1 MASRIPQNFID
12 DLLDRTDLV
21 DLVDG
26 HVKLKKTGRNYSA
39 CCPFHKEKTP
49 SFSVAPDKQ
58 FYYCFGCGAGG
69 NAIGF
74 LMQLENLNFPEAV
87 EELAGKAGLTVPK
100 DDSVTSKA
108 ASAASQAKTQARN
121 QTYDLLNRASQYYQS
136 QLRRHADRQKAV
148 TYLKGRGLNGQIAQR
163 FGVGYA
169 PAGWQNL
176 MQELAPKAEQEQALI
191 DSGMLV
197 EKEENKRRYDRFR
210 DRIMFPIKDYKGRII
225 AFGGRVLGD
234 DKPKYLN
241 SPETLVFHKQKEL
254 YGLYEARQHQRNL
267 QRIMVVEGYMDVV
280 ALAQHEINYAVATL
294 GTSTS
299 SFHLE
304 RIFKLVS
311 EVVFCF
317 DGDAA
322 GLKAA
327 DRAMHTCLPFMEDG
341 RQARFLL
348 LPDGEDPD
356 SLVRQ
361 EGRDRLTARITEATP
376 LSDFLFQRL
385 GQELDPHNLEHRAK
399 LATDASPLIATL
411 PKGIMRSMMEAR
423 LSKIT
428 GLDKDTLLELSALKA
443 QVPMPNSSPAV
454 VADARSDTQTLGR
467 ARAQNSQATEPKS
480 SHQYADFQTADD
492 YVDGYLHGYSFP
504 SQDAQLSPIEGAQNW
519 PNEPPQSSLNEDHVP
534 ASRSH
539 FSATLPKVQN
549 PAHAAIRVILR
560 HPESVAHIDQIPS
573 HLSELKMQDAGV
585 LIQLLNTVQEMHKAL
600 KRWPNPAELHIECA
614 EWDAWPMLRQLAAME
629 SLLPQGGYPQ
639 QLEEAINRLLGH
651 HFEERFNQLIQR
663 ASEPN
668 ADASIKKQLK
678 ELLKEKEELQ
688 NRLKGTQ

>member
-1 MASRIPQNFID
+1 MASRIPQSFID
-12 DLLDRTDLV
+12 DLLDRTDIV

-100 DDSVTSKA
+100 DDNVTSKA

-121 QTYDLLNRASQYYQS
+121 QAYDLLNRASQYYQS
-136 QLRRHADRQKAV
+136 QLRRHPDRQKAV

-169 PAGWQNL
+169 PTGWQNL
-176 MQELAPKAEQEQALI
+176 MQELAPKPELEQPLI
-191 DSGMLV
+191 DSGMVV

-234 DKPKYLN
+234 EKPKYLN
-241 SPETLVFHKQKEL
+241 SPETVVFHKQKEL
-254 YGLYEARQHQRNL
+254 YGLYEARQHERSL
-267 QRIMVVEGYMDVV
+267 KRIMVVEGYMDVV
-280 ALAQHEINYAVATL
+280 ALAQHNINYAVATL

-361 EGRDRLTARITEATP
+361 EGNDKLTARITDATP

-385 GQELDPHNLEHRAK
+385 GKDLDPHNLEHRAK
-399 LATDASPLIATL
+399 LATDASPLIAII
-411 PKGIMRSMMEAR
+411 PKGIMRSMMQAR

-428 GLDKDTLLELSALKA
+428 GLDKDTLAELSALKA
-443 QVPMPNSSPAV
+443 PTPLPAAQTLAISHTKTPTSVASETTQATAHNSTHEYADYHM
-454 VADARSDTQTLGR
+454 ADANPELIEDTHHRHNETHYT
-467 ARAQNSQATEPKS
+467 AS
-480 SHQYADFQTADD
+480 S
-492 YVDGYLHGYSFP
+492 
-504 SQDAQLSPIEGAQNW
+504 
-519 PNEPPQSSLNEDHVP
+519 EDHSLS
-534 ASRSH
+534 AKQH

-549 PAHAAIRVILR
+549 PAHAAIRIILR
-560 HPESVAHIDQIPS
+560 HPETVEHINEIPS
-573 HLSELKMQDAGV
+573 HLAELKMQDAGV
-585 LIQLLNTVQEMHKAL
+585 LTQLLSTVQTMRKAL
-600 KRWPNPAELHIECA
+600 KRWPNPAELHIECST
-614 EWDAWPMLRQLAAME
+614 WDAWPMLRQLAAME
-629 SLLPQGGYPQ
+629 SLLPQGNYPQ
-639 QLEEAINRLLGH
+639 QLEEAISRLLGH
-651 HFEERFNQLIQR
+651 HFEERFNQLMHL
-663 ASEPN
+663 ASQPN
-668 ADASIKKQLK
+668 ADANTKKQLK

-688 NRLKGTQ
+688 NRLKSRQ

>member
-1 MASRIPQNFID
+1 MASRIPQSFID
-12 DLLDRTDLV
+12 DLLDRTDIV

-100 DDSVTSKA
+100 DDNVTSKA

-121 QTYDLLNRASQYYQS
+121 QAYDLLNRASQYYQS
-136 QLRRHADRQKAV
+136 QLRRHPDRQKAV

-169 PAGWQNL
+169 PIGWQNL
-176 MQELAPKAEQEQALI
+176 MQELAPKPELEQPLI
-191 DSGMLV
+191 DSGMVV

-234 DKPKYLN
+234 EKPKYLN
-241 SPETLVFHKQKEL
+241 SPETVVFHKQKEL
-254 YGLYEARQHQRNL
+254 YGLYEARQHERNL
-267 QRIMVVEGYMDVV
+267 KRIMVVEGYMDVV
-280 ALAQHEINYAVATL
+280 ALAQHNINYAVATL

-361 EGRDRLTARITEATP
+361 EGNDKLTARITDATP

-385 GQELDPHNLEHRAK
+385 GKDLDPHNLEHRAK
-399 LATDASPLIATL
+399 LATDASPLIAII
-411 PKGIMRSMMEAR
+411 PKGIMRSMMQAR

-428 GLDKDTLLELSALKA
+428 GLDKDTLAELSALKA
-443 QVPMPNSSPAV
+443 PTPLPAAQTLAISHTKTPTSVASETTQATAHNSTHEYADYHM
-454 VADARSDTQTLGR
+454 ADANPELIEDTHHRHNETHYT
-467 ARAQNSQATEPKS
+467 AS
-480 SHQYADFQTADD
+480 S
-492 YVDGYLHGYSFP
+492 
-504 SQDAQLSPIEGAQNW
+504 
-519 PNEPPQSSLNEDHVP
+519 EDHSLS
-534 ASRSH
+534 AKQH

-549 PAHAAIRVILR
+549 PAHAAIRIILR
-560 HPESVAHIDQIPS
+560 HPETVEHINEIPS
-573 HLSELKMQDAGV
+573 HLAELKMQDAGV
-585 LIQLLNTVQEMHKAL
+585 LTQLLSTVQTMRKAL
-600 KRWPNPAELHIECA
+600 KRWPNPAELHIECST
-614 EWDAWPMLRQLAAME
+614 WDAWPMLRQLAAME
-629 SLLPQGGYPQ
+629 SLLPQGNYPQ
-639 QLEEAINRLLGH
+639 QLEEAISRLLGH
-651 HFEERFNQLIQR
+651 HFEERFNQLMHL
-663 ASEPN
+663 ASQPN
-668 ADASIKKQLK
+668 ADANTKKQLK

-688 NRLKGTQ
+688 NRLKSRQ

>member
-1 MASRIPQNFID
+1 MASRIPQSFID
-12 DLLDRTDLV
+12 DLLDRTDIV

-74 LMQLENLNFPEAV
+74 LMQLANLNFPEAV

-121 QTYDLLNRASQYYQS
+121 QAYDVLNQASQYYQS
-136 QLRRHADRQKAV
+136 QLRRHPDRQKAV

-169 PAGWQNL
+169 PTGWQNL
-176 MQELAPKAEQEQALI
+176 MQELAPKVEQEQGLI
-191 DSGMLV
+191 DAGMVV

-241 SPETLVFHKQKEL
+241 SPETVVFHKQKEL
-254 YGLYEARQHQRNL
+254 YGLYEARQHERNL
-267 QRIMVVEGYMDVV
+267 KRIMVVEGYMDVV
-280 ALAQHEINYAVATL
+280 ALAQHNINYAVATL

-327 DRAMHTCLPFMEDG
+327 DRAMHTCLPYMQDG

-361 EGRDRLTARITEATP
+361 EGNDKLTARIVDATP

-385 GQELDPHNLEHRAK
+385 GQDLDPHNLEHRAK
-399 LATDASPLIATL
+399 LATDASPLIAL
-411 PKGIMRSMMEAR
+411 IPKGIMRSMMHAR

-428 GLDKDTLLELSALKA
+428 GLDKDTLAELSALKVPTPAAHSELNPTPVANTQARTSRQALNTGPA
-443 QVPMPNSSPAV
+443 Q
-454 VADARSDTQTLGR
+454 DSD
-467 ARAQNSQATEPKS
+467 QNST
-480 SHQYADFQTADD
+480 HDYADYHMTEANPDIADNIQHWHD
-492 YVDGYLHGYSFP
+492 VHSH
-504 SQDAQLSPIEGAQNW
+504 A
-519 PNEPPQSSLNEDHVP
+519 QSSEDP
-534 ASRSH
+534 SLSSKQN
-539 FSATLPKVQN
+539 FSAVLPKVQN
-549 PAHAAIRVILR
+549 PAHAAIRIILR
-560 HPESVAHIDQIPS
+560 HPEVVEHVDEIPS
-573 HLSELKMQDAGV
+573 HLAELKMQDAGV
-585 LIQLLNTVQEMHKAL
+585 LTQLLNTVQTMHKAL

-614 EWDAWPMLRQLAAME
+614 TWDAWPMLRQLAAME
-629 SLLPQGGYPQ
+629 SLLPQGNYPQ
-639 QLEEAINRLLGH
+639 QLDEAISRLLGH
-651 HFEERFNQLIQR
+651 HFDERFNQLIHL
-663 ASEPN
+663 ASQPN
-668 ADASIKKQLK
+668 ADANTKKQLK
-678 ELLKEKEELQ
+678 DLLKEKEELQ
-688 NRLKGTQ
+688 NRLKSRQ

>member
-1 MASRIPQNFID
+1 MASRIPQSFID
-12 DLLDRTDLV
+12 DLLDRTDIV

-49 SFSVAPDKQ
+49 SFSVSPDKQ

-74 LMQLENLNFPEAV
+74 LMQLANLNFPEAV

-121 QTYDLLNRASQYYQS
+121 QAYDILNQASQYYQS
-136 QLRRHADRQKAV
+136 QLRRHPDRQKAV

-169 PAGWQNL
+169 PTGWQNL
-176 MQELAPKAEQEQALI
+176 MQELAPKAEQEQGLI
-191 DSGMLV
+191 DAGMVV

-241 SPETLVFHKQKEL
+241 SPETVVFHKQKEL
-254 YGLYEARQHQRNL
+254 YGLYEARQHERNL
-267 QRIMVVEGYMDVV
+267 KRIMVVEGYMDVV
-280 ALAQHEINYAVATL
+280 ALAQHNINYAVATL

-327 DRAMHTCLPFMEDG
+327 DRAMHTCLPYMQDG

-361 EGRDRLTARITEATP
+361 EGNDKLTARIVDATP

-385 GQELDPHNLEHRAK
+385 GQDLDPHNLEHRAK
-399 LATDASPLIATL
+399 LATDASPLIGII
-411 PKGIMRSMMEAR
+411 PKGIMRSMMHAR

-428 GLDKDTLLELSALKA
+428 GLDKDTLAELSALK
-443 QVPMPNSSPAV
+443 VPTPATHSEPNPTPA
-454 VADARSDTQTLGR
+454 ANTQASTS
-467 ARAQNSQATEPKS
+467 SQAPNTGPAGDS
-480 SHQYADFQTADD
+480 DLNSTHDYADYHITEANPDIADNIQHWHD
-492 YVDGYLHGYSFP
+492 EHPHAQP
-504 SQDAQLSPIEGAQNW
+504 SEDPSLLLRQN
-519 PNEPPQSSLNEDHVP
+519 
-534 ASRSH
+534 
-539 FSATLPKVQN
+539 FSAVLPKVQN
-549 PAHAAIRVILR
+549 PAHAAIRIILR
-560 HPESVAHIDQIPS
+560 HPEVVEHVDEIPS
-573 HLSELKMQDAGV
+573 HLAELKMQDAGV
-585 LIQLLNTVQEMHKAL
+585 LTQLLNTVQAMHKAL

-614 EWDAWPMLRQLAAME
+614 TWDAWPMLRQLAAME
-629 SLLPQGGYPQ
+629 SLLPQGNYPQ
-639 QLEEAINRLLGH
+639 QLDEAISRLLGH
-651 HFEERFNQLIQR
+651 HFDERFNQLIHL
-663 ASEPN
+663 ASQPN
-668 ADASIKKQLK
+668 ADANTKKQLK
-678 ELLKEKEELQ
+678 DLLKEKEELQ
-688 NRLKGTQ
+688 NRLKSRQ

>member
-1 MASRIPQNFID
+1 MASRIPQSFID
-12 DLLDRTDLV
+12 DLLDRTDIV

-74 LMQLENLNFPEAV
+74 LMQLANLNFPEAV

-121 QTYDLLNRASQYYQS
+121 QAYDILNQASQYYQS
-136 QLRRHADRQKAV
+136 QLRRHPDRQKAV

-169 PAGWQNL
+169 PTGWQNL
-176 MQELAPKAEQEQALI
+176 MQELAPKVEQEQGLI
-191 DSGMLV
+191 DAGMVV

-241 SPETLVFHKQKEL
+241 SPETVVFHKQKEL
-254 YGLYEARQHQRNL
+254 YGLYEARQHERNL
-267 QRIMVVEGYMDVV
+267 KRIMVVEGYMDVV
-280 ALAQHEINYAVATL
+280 ALAQHNINYAVATL

-327 DRAMHTCLPFMEDG
+327 DRAMHTCLPYMQDG

-361 EGRDRLTARITEATP
+361 EGNDKLTARIVDATP

-385 GQELDPHNLEHRAK
+385 GQDLDPHNLEHRAK
-399 LATDASPLIATL
+399 LATDASPLIAII
-411 PKGIMRSMMEAR
+411 PKGIMRSMMHAR

-428 GLDKDTLLELSALKA
+428 GLDKDTLAELSALKVPTPAAHSEPNPTPVTNTQASTSRQALNTGPA
-443 QVPMPNSSPAV
+443 Q
-454 VADARSDTQTLGR
+454 DSD
-467 ARAQNSQATEPKS
+467 QNST
-480 SHQYADFQTADD
+480 HDYADYHMTEANPDIADNIQHWHD
-492 YVDGYLHGYSFP
+492 EHSH
-504 SQDAQLSPIEGAQNW
+504 A
-519 PNEPPQSSLNEDHVP
+519 QSSEDP
-534 ASRSH
+534 SLSSRQN
-539 FSATLPKVQN
+539 FSAVLPKVQN
-549 PAHAAIRVILR
+549 PAHAAIRIILR
-560 HPESVAHIDQIPS
+560 HPEVVEHVDEIPS
-573 HLSELKMQDAGV
+573 HLAELKMQDAGV
-585 LIQLLNTVQEMHKAL
+585 LTQLLNTVQTMHKAL

-614 EWDAWPMLRQLAAME
+614 TWDAWPMLRQLAAME
-629 SLLPQGGYPQ
+629 SLLPQGNYPQ
-639 QLEEAINRLLGH
+639 QLDEAISRLLGH
-651 HFEERFNQLIQR
+651 HFDERFNQLIHL
-663 ASEPN
+663 ASQPN
-668 ADASIKKQLK
+668 ADANTKKQLK
-678 ELLKEKEELQ
+678 DLLKEKEELQ
-688 NRLKGTQ
+688 NRLKSRQ

>member
-1 MASRIPQNFID
+1 MASRIPQSFID
-12 DLLDRTDLV
+12 DLLDRTDIV

-49 SFSVAPDKQ
+49 SFSVSPDKQ

-74 LMQLENLNFPEAV
+74 LMQLANLNFPEAV

-121 QTYDLLNRASQYYQS
+121 QAYDILNQASQYYQS
-136 QLRRHADRQKAV
+136 QLRRHPDRQKAV

-169 PAGWQNL
+169 PTGWQNL
-176 MQELAPKAEQEQALI
+176 MQELAPKAEQEQGLI
-191 DSGMLV
+191 DAGMVV

-241 SPETLVFHKQKEL
+241 SPETVVFHKQKEL
-254 YGLYEARQHQRNL
+254 YGLYEARQHERNL
-267 QRIMVVEGYMDVV
+267 KRIMVVEGYMDVV
-280 ALAQHEINYAVATL
+280 ALAQHNINYAVATL

-327 DRAMHTCLPFMEDG
+327 DRAMHTCLPYMQDG

-361 EGRDRLTARITEATP
+361 EGNDKLTARIVDATP

-385 GQELDPHNLEHRAK
+385 GQDLDPHNLEHRAK
-399 LATDASPLIATL
+399 LATDASPLIAII
-411 PKGIMRSMMEAR
+411 PKGIMRSMMHAR

-428 GLDKDTLLELSALKA
+428 GLDKDTLAELSALK
-443 QVPMPNSSPAV
+443 VPTPATHSEPNPTPA
-454 VADARSDTQTLGR
+454 ANTQASTS
-467 ARAQNSQATEPKS
+467 SQAPNTGPAGDS
-480 SHQYADFQTADD
+480 DLNSTHDYADYHITEANPDIADNIQHWHD
-492 YVDGYLHGYSFP
+492 EHPHAQP
-504 SQDAQLSPIEGAQNW
+504 SEDPSLLLRQN
-519 PNEPPQSSLNEDHVP
+519 
-534 ASRSH
+534 
-539 FSATLPKVQN
+539 FSAVLPKVQN
-549 PAHAAIRVILR
+549 PAHAAIRIILR
-560 HPESVAHIDQIPS
+560 HPEVVEHVDEIPS
-573 HLSELKMQDAGV
+573 HLAELKMQDAGV
-585 LIQLLNTVQEMHKAL
+585 LTQLLNTVQAMHKAL

-614 EWDAWPMLRQLAAME
+614 TWDAWPMLRQLAAME
-629 SLLPQGGYPQ
+629 SLLPQGNYPQ
-639 QLEEAINRLLGH
+639 QLDEAISRLLGH
-651 HFEERFNQLIQR
+651 HFDERFNQLIHL
-663 ASEPN
+663 ASQPN
-668 ADASIKKQLK
+668 ADANTKKQLK
-678 ELLKEKEELQ
+678 DLLKEKEELQ
-688 NRLKGTQ
+688 NRLKSRQ

>member
-1 MASRIPQNFID
+1 MASRIPQSFID
-12 DLLDRTDLV
+12 DLLDRTDIV

-49 SFSVAPDKQ
+49 SFSVSPDKQ

-74 LMQLENLNFPEAV
+74 LMQLANLNFPEAV

-100 DDSVTSKA
+100 DDSITSKA

-121 QTYDLLNRASQYYQS
+121 QAYDILNQASQYYQS
-136 QLRRHADRQKAV
+136 QLRRHPDRQKAV

-169 PAGWQNL
+169 PTGWQNL
-176 MQELAPKAEQEQALI
+176 MQELAPKAEQEQGLI
-191 DSGMLV
+191 DAGMVV

-241 SPETLVFHKQKEL
+241 SPETVVFHKQKEL
-254 YGLYEARQHQRNL
+254 YGLYEARQHERNL
-267 QRIMVVEGYMDVV
+267 KRIMVVEGYMDVV
-280 ALAQHEINYAVATL
+280 ALAQHNINYAVATL

-327 DRAMHTCLPFMEDG
+327 DRAMHTCLPYMQDG

-361 EGRDRLTARITEATP
+361 EGNDKLTARIVDATP

-385 GQELDPHNLEHRAK
+385 GQDLDPHNLEHRAK
-399 LATDASPLIATL
+399 LATDASPLIAII
-411 PKGIMRSMMEAR
+411 PKGIMRSMMHAR

-428 GLDKDTLLELSALKA
+428 GLDKDTLAELSALK
-443 QVPMPNSSPAV
+443 VPTPATRSEPNPTPA
-454 VADARSDTQTLGR
+454 ANTQASTS
-467 ARAQNSQATEPKS
+467 SQAPNTGPAGDLDLNS
-480 SHQYADFQTADD
+480 THDYADYHITEANPDIADNIQHWHD
-492 YVDGYLHGYSFP
+492 EHPHAQP
-504 SQDAQLSPIEGAQNW
+504 SEDPSLLLRQN
-519 PNEPPQSSLNEDHVP
+519 
-534 ASRSH
+534 
-539 FSATLPKVQN
+539 FSAVLPKVQN
-549 PAHAAIRVILR
+549 PAHAAIRIILR
-560 HPESVAHIDQIPS
+560 HPEVVEHVDEIPS
-573 HLSELKMQDAGV
+573 HLAELKMQDAGV
-585 LIQLLNTVQEMHKAL
+585 LTQLLNTVQAMHKAL

-614 EWDAWPMLRQLAAME
+614 TWDAWPMLRQLAAME
-629 SLLPQGGYPQ
+629 SLLPQGNYPQ
-639 QLEEAINRLLGH
+639 QLDEAISRLLGH
-651 HFEERFNQLIQR
+651 HFDERFNQLIHL
-663 ASEPN
+663 ASQPN
-668 ADASIKKQLK
+668 ADANTKKQLK
-678 ELLKEKEELQ
+678 DLLKEKEELQ
-688 NRLKGTQ
+688 NRLKSRQ

>member
-1 MASRIPQNFID
+1 MASRIPQSFID
-12 DLLDRTDLV
+12 DLLDRTDIV

-74 LMQLENLNFPEAV
+74 LMQLANLNFPEAV

-121 QTYDLLNRASQYYQS
+121 QAYDILNQASQYYQS
-136 QLRRHADRQKAV
+136 QLRRHPDRQKAV

-169 PAGWQNL
+169 PTGWQNL
-176 MQELAPKAEQEQALI
+176 MQELAPKVEQEQGLI
-191 DSGMLV
+191 DAGMVV

-241 SPETLVFHKQKEL
+241 SPETVVFHKQKEL
-254 YGLYEARQHQRNL
+254 YGLYEARQHERNL
-267 QRIMVVEGYMDVV
+267 KRIMVVEGYMDVV
-280 ALAQHEINYAVATL
+280 ALAQHNINYAVATL

-327 DRAMHTCLPFMEDG
+327 DRAMHTCLPYMQDG

-361 EGRDRLTARITEATP
+361 EGNDKLTARIVDATP

-385 GQELDPHNLEHRAK
+385 GQDLDPHNLEHRAK
-399 LATDASPLIATL
+399 LATDASPLIAII
-411 PKGIMRSMMEAR
+411 PKGIMRSMMHAR

-428 GLDKDTLLELSALKA
+428 GLDKDTLAELSALKVPTPAAHSELNPTPVANTQASTSRQSLNTGPA
-443 QVPMPNSSPAV
+443 Q
-454 VADARSDTQTLGR
+454 DSD
-467 ARAQNSQATEPKS
+467 QNST
-480 SHQYADFQTADD
+480 HDYADYHMTEANPDIADNIQHWHD
-492 YVDGYLHGYSFP
+492 EHSH
-504 SQDAQLSPIEGAQNW
+504 A
-519 PNEPPQSSLNEDHVP
+519 QSSEDP
-534 ASRSH
+534 SLSSRQN
-539 FSATLPKVQN
+539 FSAVLPKVQN
-549 PAHAAIRVILR
+549 PAHAAIRIILR
-560 HPESVAHIDQIPS
+560 HPEVVEHVDEIPS
-573 HLSELKMQDAGV
+573 HLAELKMQDAGV
-585 LIQLLNTVQEMHKAL
+585 LTQLLNTVQTMHKAL

-614 EWDAWPMLRQLAAME
+614 TWDAWPMLRQLAAME
-629 SLLPQGGYPQ
+629 SLLPQGNYPQ
-639 QLEEAINRLLGH
+639 QLDEAISRLLGH
-651 HFEERFNQLIQR
+651 HFDERFNQLIHL
-663 ASEPN
+663 ASQPN
-668 ADASIKKQLK
+668 ADANTKKQLK
-678 ELLKEKEELQ
+678 DLLKEKEELQ
-688 NRLKGTQ
+688 NRLKSRQ

>member
-1 MASRIPQNFID
+1 MASRIPQSFID
-12 DLLDRTDLV
+12 DLLDRTDIV

-74 LMQLENLNFPEAV
+74 LMQLANLNFPEAV

-121 QTYDLLNRASQYYQS
+121 QAYDILNQASQYYQS
-136 QLRRHADRQKAV
+136 QLRRHPDRQKAV

-169 PAGWQNL
+169 PTGWQNL
-176 MQELAPKAEQEQALI
+176 MQELAPKVEQEQGLI
-191 DSGMLV
+191 DAGMVV

-241 SPETLVFHKQKEL
+241 SPETVVFHKQKEL
-254 YGLYEARQHQRNL
+254 YGLYEARQHERNL
-267 QRIMVVEGYMDVV
+267 KRIMVVEGYMDVV
-280 ALAQHEINYAVATL
+280 ALAQHNINYAVATL

-327 DRAMHTCLPFMEDG
+327 DRAMHTCLPYMQDG

-361 EGRDRLTARITEATP
+361 EGNDKLTARIVDATP

-385 GQELDPHNLEHRAK
+385 GQDLDPHNLEHRAK
-399 LATDASPLIATL
+399 LATDASPLIAII
-411 PKGIMRSMMEAR
+411 PKGIMRSMMHAR

-428 GLDKDTLLELSALKA
+428 GLDKDTLAELSALKVPTPAAHSELNPTPVANTQASTSRQALNTGPA
-443 QVPMPNSSPAV
+443 Q
-454 VADARSDTQTLGR
+454 DSD
-467 ARAQNSQATEPKS
+467 QNST
-480 SHQYADFQTADD
+480 HDYADYHMTEANPDIADNIQHWHD
-492 YVDGYLHGYSFP
+492 EHSH
-504 SQDAQLSPIEGAQNW
+504 A
-519 PNEPPQSSLNEDHVP
+519 QSSEDP
-534 ASRSH
+534 SLSSKQN
-539 FSATLPKVQN
+539 FSAVLPKVQN
-549 PAHAAIRVILR
+549 PAHAAIRIILR
-560 HPESVAHIDQIPS
+560 HPEVVEHVDEIPS
-573 HLSELKMQDAGV
+573 HLAELKMQDAGV
-585 LIQLLNTVQEMHKAL
+585 LTQLLNTVQTMHKAL

-614 EWDAWPMLRQLAAME
+614 TWDAWPMLRQLAAME
-629 SLLPQGGYPQ
+629 SLLPQGNYPQ
-639 QLEEAINRLLGH
+639 QLDEAISRLLGH
-651 HFEERFNQLIQR
+651 HFDERFNQLIHL
-663 ASEPN
+663 ASQPN
-668 ADASIKKQLK
+668 ADANTKKQLK
-678 ELLKEKEELQ
+678 DLLKEKEELQ
-688 NRLKGTQ
+688 NRLKSRQ

>member
-1 MASRIPQNFID
+1 MASRIPQSFID
-12 DLLDRTDLV
+12 DLLDRTDIV

-49 SFSVAPDKQ
+49 SFSVSPDKQ

-74 LMQLENLNFPEAV
+74 LMQLANLNFPEAV

-108 ASAASQAKTQARN
+108 ASAASQAKTQARKQAYDILN
-121 QTYDLLNRASQYYQS
+121 QASQYYQS
-136 QLRRHADRQKAV
+136 QLRRHPDRQKAV

-169 PAGWQNL
+169 PTGWQNL
-176 MQELAPKAEQEQALI
+176 MQELAPKAEQEQGLI
-191 DSGMLV
+191 DAGMVV

-241 SPETLVFHKQKEL
+241 SPETVVFHKQKEL
-254 YGLYEARQHQRNL
+254 YGLYEARQHERNL
-267 QRIMVVEGYMDVV
+267 KRIMVVEGYMDVV
-280 ALAQHEINYAVATL
+280 ALAQHNINYAVATL

-327 DRAMHTCLPFMEDG
+327 DRAMHTCLPYMQDG

-361 EGRDRLTARITEATP
+361 EGNDKLTARIVDATP

-385 GQELDPHNLEHRAK
+385 GQDLDPHNLEHRAK
-399 LATDASPLIATL
+399 LATDASPLIAII
-411 PKGIMRSMMEAR
+411 PKGIMRSMMHAR

-428 GLDKDTLLELSALKA
+428 GLDKDTLAELSALK
-443 QVPMPNSSPAV
+443 VPTPATHSEPNPTPA
-454 VADARSDTQTLGR
+454 ANTQASTS
-467 ARAQNSQATEPKS
+467 SQAPNTGPAGDLDLNS
-480 SHQYADFQTADD
+480 THDYADYHITEANPDIADSIQHWHD
-492 YVDGYLHGYSFP
+492 EHPHAQP
-504 SQDAQLSPIEGAQNW
+504 SEDPSLLLRQN
-519 PNEPPQSSLNEDHVP
+519 
-534 ASRSH
+534 
-539 FSATLPKVQN
+539 FSAVLPKVQN
-549 PAHAAIRVILR
+549 PAHAAIRIILR
-560 HPESVAHIDQIPS
+560 HPEVVEHVDEIPS
-573 HLSELKMQDAGV
+573 HLAELKMQDAGV
-585 LIQLLNTVQEMHKAL
+585 LTQLLNTVQAMHKAL

-614 EWDAWPMLRQLAAME
+614 TWDAWPMLRQLAAME
-629 SLLPQGGYPQ
+629 SLLPQGNYPQ
-639 QLEEAINRLLGH
+639 QLDEAISRLLGH
-651 HFEERFNQLIQR
+651 HFDERFNQLIHL
-663 ASEPN
+663 ASQPN
-668 ADASIKKQLK
+668 ADANTKKQLK
-678 ELLKEKEELQ
+678 DLLKEKEELQ
-688 NRLKGTQ
+688 NRLKSRQ

>member
-1 MASRIPQNFID
+1 LASRIPQSFID
-12 DLLDRTDLV
+12 DLLDRTDIV

-74 LMQLENLNFPEAV
+74 LMQLANLNFPEAV

-121 QTYDLLNRASQYYQS
+121 QAYDILNQASQYYQS
-136 QLRRHADRQKAV
+136 QLRRHPDRQKAV

-169 PAGWQNL
+169 PTGWQNL
-176 MQELAPKAEQEQALI
+176 MQELAPKVEQEQGLI
-191 DSGMLV
+191 DAGMVV

-241 SPETLVFHKQKEL
+241 SPETVVFHKQKEL
-254 YGLYEARQHQRNL
+254 YGLYEARQHERNL
-267 QRIMVVEGYMDVV
+267 KRIMVVEGYMDVV
-280 ALAQHEINYAVATL
+280 ALAQHNINYAVATL

-327 DRAMHTCLPFMEDG
+327 DRAMHTCLPYMQDG

-361 EGRDRLTARITEATP
+361 EGNDKLTARIVDATP

-385 GQELDPHNLEHRAK
+385 GQDLDPHNLEHRAK
-399 LATDASPLIATL
+399 LATDASPLIAII
-411 PKGIMRSMMEAR
+411 PKGIMRSMMHAR

-428 GLDKDTLLELSALKA
+428 GLDKDTLAELSALKVPTPAAHSELNPTPVANTQASTSRQALNTGPA
-443 QVPMPNSSPAV
+443 Q
-454 VADARSDTQTLGR
+454 DSD
-467 ARAQNSQATEPKS
+467 QNST
-480 SHQYADFQTADD
+480 HDYADYHMTEANPDIADNIQHWHD
-492 YVDGYLHGYSFP
+492 VHSH
-504 SQDAQLSPIEGAQNW
+504 A
-519 PNEPPQSSLNEDHVP
+519 QSSEDP
-534 ASRSH
+534 SLSSKQN
-539 FSATLPKVQN
+539 FSAVLPKVQN
-549 PAHAAIRVILR
+549 PAHAAIRIILR
-560 HPESVAHIDQIPS
+560 HPEVVEHVDEIPS
-573 HLSELKMQDAGV
+573 HLAELKMQDAGV
-585 LIQLLNTVQEMHKAL
+585 LTQLLNTVQTMHKAL

-614 EWDAWPMLRQLAAME
+614 TWDAWPMLRQLAAME
-629 SLLPQGGYPQ
+629 SLLPQGNYPQ
-639 QLEEAINRLLGH
+639 QLDEAISRLLGH
-651 HFEERFNQLIQR
+651 HFDERFNQLIHL
-663 ASEPN
+663 ASQPN
-668 ADASIKKQLK
+668 ADANTKKQLK
-678 ELLKEKEELQ
+678 DLLKEKEELQ
-688 NRLKGTQ
+688 NRLKSRQ

>member
-1 MASRIPQNFID
+1 MASRIPQSFID
-12 DLLDRTDLV
+12 DLLDRTDIV

-74 LMQLENLNFPEAV
+74 LMQLANLNFPEAV

-121 QTYDLLNRASQYYQS
+121 QAYDILNQASQYYQS
-136 QLRRHADRQKAV
+136 QLRRHPDRQKAV

-169 PAGWQNL
+169 PTGWQNL
-176 MQELAPKAEQEQALI
+176 MQELAPKAEQEQGLI
-191 DSGMLV
+191 DAGMVV

-241 SPETLVFHKQKEL
+241 SPETVVFHKQKEL
-254 YGLYEARQHQRNL
+254 YGLYEARQHERNL
-267 QRIMVVEGYMDVV
+267 KRIMVVEGYMDVV
-280 ALAQHEINYAVATL
+280 ALAQHNINYAVATL

-327 DRAMHTCLPFMEDG
+327 DRAMHTCLPYMQDG

-361 EGRDRLTARITEATP
+361 EGNDKLTARIVDATP

-385 GQELDPHNLEHRAK
+385 GQDLDPHNLEHRAK
-399 LATDASPLIATL
+399 LATDASPLIAII
-411 PKGIMRSMMEAR
+411 PKGIMRSMMHAR

-428 GLDKDTLLELSALKA
+428 GLDKDTLAELSALKVPTPAAHSELNPTPVANTQASTSRQALNTGPA
-443 QVPMPNSSPAV
+443 Q
-454 VADARSDTQTLGR
+454 DSD
-467 ARAQNSQATEPKS
+467 QNST
-480 SHQYADFQTADD
+480 HDYADYHMTEANPDIADNIQHWHD
-492 YVDGYLHGYSFP
+492 EHSH
-504 SQDAQLSPIEGAQNW
+504 A
-519 PNEPPQSSLNEDHVP
+519 QSSEDP
-534 ASRSH
+534 SLSSRQN
-539 FSATLPKVQN
+539 FSAVLPKVQN
-549 PAHAAIRVILR
+549 PAHAAIRIILR
-560 HPESVAHIDQIPS
+560 HPEVVEHVDEIPS
-573 HLSELKMQDAGV
+573 HLAELKMQDAGV
-585 LIQLLNTVQEMHKAL
+585 LTQLLNTVQAMHKAL

-614 EWDAWPMLRQLAAME
+614 TWHAWPMLRQLAAME
-629 SLLPQGGYPQ
+629 SLLPQGNYPQ
-639 QLEEAINRLLGH
+639 QLDEAISRLLGH
-651 HFEERFNQLIQR
+651 HFDERFNQLIHL
-663 ASEPN
+663 ASQPN
-668 ADASIKKQLK
+668 ADANTKKQLK
-678 ELLKEKEELQ
+678 DLLKEKEELQ
-688 NRLKGTQ
+688 NRLKSRQ

>member
-1 MASRIPQNFID
+1 LASRIPQSFID
-12 DLLDRTDLV
+12 DLLDRTDIV

-74 LMQLENLNFPEAV
+74 LMQLANLNFPEAV

-121 QTYDLLNRASQYYQS
+121 QAYDILNQASQYYQS
-136 QLRRHADRQKAV
+136 QLRRHPDRQKAV

-169 PAGWQNL
+169 PTGWQNL
-176 MQELAPKAEQEQALI
+176 MQELAPKVEQEQGLI
-191 DSGMLV
+191 DAGMVV

-241 SPETLVFHKQKEL
+241 SPETVVFHKQKEL
-254 YGLYEARQHQRNL
+254 YGLYEARQHERNL
-267 QRIMVVEGYMDVV
+267 KRIMVVEGYMDVV
-280 ALAQHEINYAVATL
+280 ALAQHNINYAVATL

-327 DRAMHTCLPFMEDG
+327 DRAMHTCLPYMQDG

-361 EGRDRLTARITEATP
+361 EGNDKLTARIVDATP

-385 GQELDPHNLEHRAK
+385 GQDLDPHNLEHRAK
-399 LATDASPLIATL
+399 LATDASPLIAII
-411 PKGIMRSMMEAR
+411 PKGIMRSMMHAR

-428 GLDKDTLLELSALKA
+428 GLDKDTLAELSALKVPTPAAHSELNPTPVANTQASTSRQALNTGPA
-443 QVPMPNSSPAV
+443 Q
-454 VADARSDTQTLGR
+454 DSD
-467 ARAQNSQATEPKS
+467 QNST
-480 SHQYADFQTADD
+480 HDYADYHMTEANPDIADNIQHWHD
-492 YVDGYLHGYSFP
+492 EHSH
-504 SQDAQLSPIEGAQNW
+504 A
-519 PNEPPQSSLNEDHVP
+519 QSSEDP
-534 ASRSH
+534 SLSSRQN
-539 FSATLPKVQN
+539 FSAVLPKVQN
-549 PAHAAIRVILR
+549 PAHAAIRIILR
-560 HPESVAHIDQIPS
+560 HPEVVEHVDEIPS
-573 HLSELKMQDAGV
+573 HLAELKMQDAGV
-585 LIQLLNTVQEMHKAL
+585 LTQLLNTVQTMHKAL

-614 EWDAWPMLRQLAAME
+614 TWDAWPMLRQLAAME
-629 SLLPQGGYPQ
+629 SLLPQGNYPQ
-639 QLEEAINRLLGH
+639 QLDEAISRLLGH
-651 HFEERFNQLIQR
+651 HFDERFNQLIHL
-663 ASEPN
+663 ASQPN
-668 ADASIKKQLK
+668 ADANTKKQLK
-678 ELLKEKEELQ
+678 DLLKEKEELQ
-688 NRLKGTQ
+688 NRLKSRQ

>member
-1 MASRIPQNFID
+1 LASRIPQSFID
-12 DLLDRTDLV
+12 DLLDRTDIV

-74 LMQLENLNFPEAV
+74 LMQLANLNFPEAV

-121 QTYDLLNRASQYYQS
+121 QAYDILNQASQYYQS
-136 QLRRHADRQKAV
+136 QLRRHPDRQKAV

-169 PAGWQNL
+169 PTGWQNL
-176 MQELAPKAEQEQALI
+176 MQELAPKVEQEQGLI
-191 DSGMLV
+191 DAGMVV

-241 SPETLVFHKQKEL
+241 SPETVVFHKQKEL
-254 YGLYEARQHQRNL
+254 YGLYEARQHERNL
-267 QRIMVVEGYMDVV
+267 KRIMVVEGYMDVV
-280 ALAQHEINYAVATL
+280 ALAQHNINYAVATL

-327 DRAMHTCLPFMEDG
+327 DRAMHTCLPYMQDG

-361 EGRDRLTARITEATP
+361 EGNDKLTARIVDATP

-385 GQELDPHNLEHRAK
+385 GQDLDPHNLEHRAK
-399 LATDASPLIATL
+399 LATDASPLIAII
-411 PKGIMRSMMEAR
+411 PKGIMRSMMHAR

-428 GLDKDTLLELSALKA
+428 GLDKDTLAELSALKVPAPAAHSELNPTPVANTQASTSRQALNTGPA
-443 QVPMPNSSPAV
+443 Q
-454 VADARSDTQTLGR
+454 DSD
-467 ARAQNSQATEPKS
+467 QNST
-480 SHQYADFQTADD
+480 HDYADYHMTEANPDIADNIQHWHD
-492 YVDGYLHGYSFP
+492 EHSH
-504 SQDAQLSPIEGAQNW
+504 A
-519 PNEPPQSSLNEDHVP
+519 QSSEDP
-534 ASRSH
+534 SLSSRQN
-539 FSATLPKVQN
+539 FSAVLPKVQN
-549 PAHAAIRVILR
+549 PAHAAIRIILR
-560 HPESVAHIDQIPS
+560 HPEVVEHVDEIPS
-573 HLSELKMQDAGV
+573 HLAELKMQDAGV
-585 LIQLLNTVQEMHKAL
+585 LTQLLNTVQTMHKAL

-614 EWDAWPMLRQLAAME
+614 TWDAWPMLRQLAAME
-629 SLLPQGGYPQ
+629 SLLPQGNYPQ
-639 QLEEAINRLLGH
+639 QLDEAISRLLGH
-651 HFEERFNQLIQR
+651 HFDERFNQLIHL
-663 ASEPN
+663 ASQPN
-668 ADASIKKQLK
+668 ADANTKKQLK
-678 ELLKEKEELQ
+678 DLLKEKEELQ
-688 NRLKGTQ
+688 NRLKSRQ

>member
-1 MASRIPQNFID
+1 MASRIPQSFID
-12 DLLDRTDLV
+12 DLLDRTDIV

-74 LMQLENLNFPEAV
+74 LMQLANLNFPEAV

-121 QTYDLLNRASQYYQS
+121 QTYDILNQASQYYQS
-136 QLRRHADRQKAV
+136 QLRRHPDRQKAV

-169 PAGWQNL
+169 PTGWQNL
-176 MQELAPKAEQEQALI
+176 MQELAPKVEQEQGLI
-191 DSGMLV
+191 DAGMVV

-241 SPETLVFHKQKEL
+241 SPETVVFHKQKEL
-254 YGLYEARQHQRNL
+254 YGLYEARQHERNL
-267 QRIMVVEGYMDVV
+267 KRIMVVEGYMDVV
-280 ALAQHEINYAVATL
+280 ALAQHNINYAVATL

-327 DRAMHTCLPFMEDG
+327 DRAMHTCLPYMQDG

-361 EGRDRLTARITEATP
+361 EGNDKLTARIVDATP

-385 GQELDPHNLEHRAK
+385 GQDLDPHNLEHRAK
-399 LATDASPLIATL
+399 LATDASPLIAII
-411 PKGIMRSMMEAR
+411 PKGIMRSMMHAR

-428 GLDKDTLLELSALKA
+428 GLDKDTLAELSALKVPTPAAHSELNPTPVANTQASTSRQALNTGPA
-443 QVPMPNSSPAV
+443 Q
-454 VADARSDTQTLGR
+454 DSD
-467 ARAQNSQATEPKS
+467 QNST
-480 SHQYADFQTADD
+480 HDYADYHMTEANPDIADNIQHWHD
-492 YVDGYLHGYSFP
+492 DHSH
-504 SQDAQLSPIEGAQNW
+504 A
-519 PNEPPQSSLNEDHVP
+519 QSSEDP
-534 ASRSH
+534 SLSSRQN
-539 FSATLPKVQN
+539 FSAVLPKVQN
-549 PAHAAIRVILR
+549 PAHAAIRIILR
-560 HPESVAHIDQIPS
+560 HPEVVEHVNEIPS
-573 HLSELKMQDAGV
+573 HLAELKMQDAGV
-585 LIQLLNTVQEMHKAL
+585 LTQLLNTVQAMHKAL

-614 EWDAWPMLRQLAAME
+614 TWDAWPMLRQLAAME
-629 SLLPQGGYPQ
+629 SLLPQGNYPQ
-639 QLEEAINRLLGH
+639 QLDEAISRLLGH
-651 HFEERFNQLIQR
+651 HFDERFNQLIHL
-663 ASEPN
+663 ASQPN
-668 ADASIKKQLK
+668 ADANTKKQLK
-678 ELLKEKEELQ
+678 DLLKEKEELQ
-688 NRLKGTQ
+688 NRLKSRQ

>member
-1 MASRIPQNFID
+1 MASRIPQSFID
-12 DLLDRTDLV
+12 DLLDRTDIV

-74 LMQLENLNFPEAV
+74 LMQLANLNFPEAV

-121 QTYDLLNRASQYYQS
+121 QAYDILNQASQYYQS
-136 QLRRHADRQKAV
+136 QLRRHPDRQKAV

-169 PAGWQNL
+169 PTGWQNL
-176 MQELAPKAEQEQALI
+176 MQELAPKVEQEQGLI
-191 DSGMLV
+191 DAGMVV

-241 SPETLVFHKQKEL
+241 SPETVVFHKQKEL
-254 YGLYEARQHQRNL
+254 YGLYEARQHERNL
-267 QRIMVVEGYMDVV
+267 KRIMVVEGYMDVV
-280 ALAQHEINYAVATL
+280 ALAQHNINYAVATL

-327 DRAMHTCLPFMEDG
+327 DRAMHTCLPYMQDG

-361 EGRDRLTARITEATP
+361 EGNDKLTARIVDATP

-385 GQELDPHNLEHRAK
+385 GQDLDPHNLEHRAK
-399 LATDASPLIATL
+399 LATDASPLIAII
-411 PKGIMRSMMEAR
+411 PKGIMRSMMHAR

-428 GLDKDTLLELSALKA
+428 GLDKDTLAELSALKVPTPAAHSELNPTPVANTQASTSRQALNTGPA
-443 QVPMPNSSPAV
+443 Q
-454 VADARSDTQTLGR
+454 DSD
-467 ARAQNSQATEPKS
+467 QNST
-480 SHQYADFQTADD
+480 HDYADYHMTEANPDIADNIQHWHD
-492 YVDGYLHGYSFP
+492 EHSH
-504 SQDAQLSPIEGAQNW
+504 A
-519 PNEPPQSSLNEDHVP
+519 QSSEDP
-534 ASRSH
+534 SLSSRQN
-539 FSATLPKVQN
+539 FSAVLPKVQN
-549 PAHAAIRVILR
+549 PAHAAIRIILR
-560 HPESVAHIDQIPS
+560 HPEVVEHVDEIPS
-573 HLSELKMQDAGV
+573 HLAELKMQDAGV
-585 LIQLLNTVQEMHKAL
+585 LTQLLNTVQAMHKAL

-614 EWDAWPMLRQLAAME
+614 TWDAWPMLRQLAAME
-629 SLLPQGGYPQ
+629 SLLPQGNYPQ
-639 QLEEAINRLLGH
+639 QLDEAISRLLGH
-651 HFEERFNQLIQR
+651 HFDERFNQLIHL
-663 ASEPN
+663 ASQPN
-668 ADASIKKQLK
+668 ADANTKKQLK
-678 ELLKEKEELQ
+678 DLLKEKEELQ
-688 NRLKGTQ
+688 NRLKSRQ

>member
-1 MASRIPQNFID
+1 VASRIPQSFID
-12 DLLDRTDLV
+12 DLLDRTDIV

-100 DDSVTSKA
+100 DDSITSKA

-121 QTYDLLNRASQYYQS
+121 QAYDLLNRASQYYQS
-136 QLRRHADRQKAV
+136 QLRRHPDRQKAV
-148 TYLKGRGLNGQIAQR
+148 TYLKGRGLSGQIAQR

-169 PAGWQNL
+169 PVGWQNL
-176 MQELAPKAEQEQALI
+176 MQELAPKPEQEQALI
-191 DSGMLV
+191 DSGMVV

-234 DKPKYLN
+234 EKPKYLN
-241 SPETLVFHKQKEL
+241 SPETVVFHKQKEL
-254 YGLYEARQHQRNL
+254 YGLYEARQHERNL
-267 QRIMVVEGYMDVV
+267 KRILVVEGYMDVV
-280 ALAQHEINYAVATL
+280 ALAQHNINYAVATL

-299 SFHLE
+299 TFHLE

-356 SLVRQ
+356 SVVRQ
-361 EGRDRLTARITEATP
+361 EGNEKLTARIIDATP

-385 GQELDPHNLEHRAK
+385 GQDLDPHNLEHRAK
-399 LATDASPLIATL
+399 LATDASPLIETI
-411 PKGIMRSMMEAR
+411 PKGIMRSMMLAR

-428 GLDKDTLLELSALKA
+428 GLDKDTLAELSALKA
-443 QVPMPNSSPAV
+443 PVIARTPAPITEPAAKDRTNPGTKAPSSPTANTTKNHTHDY
-454 VADARSDTQTLGR
+454 ADYHMADTHSD
-467 ARAQNSQATEPKS
+467 ATEDT
-480 SHQYADFQTADD
+480 HHWHDEHY
-492 YVDGYLHGYSFP
+492 
-504 SQDAQLSPIEGAQNW
+504 
-519 PNEPPQSSLNEDHVP
+519 QSSPSP
-534 ASRSH
+534 ADQSSPSRQH

-549 PAHAAIRVILR
+549 PAQAAIRIILR
-560 HPESVAHIDQIPS
+560 HPETVEHINEIPS
-573 HLSELKMQDAGV
+573 HLAELKMQDAGV
-585 LIQLLNTVQEMHKAL
+585 LTQLLSTVQTMRKVL

-614 EWDAWPMLRQLAAME
+614 TWDAWPMLRQLAAME
-629 SLLPQGGYPQ
+629 SLLSQGDYPQ

-651 HFEERFNQLIQR
+651 HFEERFNHLLHLVSQ
-663 ASEPN
+663 PN
-668 ADASIKKQLK
+668 ADASTKQQLK
-678 ELLKEKEELQ
+678 ELIKEKEELQ
-688 NRLKGTQ
+688 KRLKSTQ

>member
-1 MASRIPQNFID
+1 LASRIPQSFID
-12 DLLDRTDLV
+12 DLLDRTDIV

-74 LMQLENLNFPEAV
+74 LMQLANLNFPEAV

-121 QTYDLLNRASQYYQS
+121 QAYDILNQASQYYQS
-136 QLRRHADRQKAV
+136 QLRRHPDRQKAV

-169 PAGWQNL
+169 PTGWQNL
-176 MQELAPKAEQEQALI
+176 MQELAPKVEQEQGLI
-191 DSGMLV
+191 DAGMVV

-241 SPETLVFHKQKEL
+241 SPETVVFHKQKEL
-254 YGLYEARQHQRNL
+254 YGLYEARQHERNL
-267 QRIMVVEGYMDVV
+267 KRIMVVEGYMDVV
-280 ALAQHEINYAVATL
+280 ALAQHNINYAVATL

-327 DRAMHTCLPFMEDG
+327 DRAMHTCLPYMQDG

-361 EGRDRLTARITEATP
+361 EGNDKLTARIVDATP

-385 GQELDPHNLEHRAK
+385 GQDLDPHNLEHRAK
-399 LATDASPLIATL
+399 LATDASPLIAII
-411 PKGIMRSMMEAR
+411 PKGIMRSMMHAR

-428 GLDKDTLLELSALKA
+428 GLDKDTLAELSALKVPTPAAHSELNPTPVANTQASTSRQAPNTGPA
-443 QVPMPNSSPAV
+443 Q
-454 VADARSDTQTLGR
+454 DSD
-467 ARAQNSQATEPKS
+467 QNST
-480 SHQYADFQTADD
+480 HDYADYHMTEANPDIADNIQHWHD
-492 YVDGYLHGYSFP
+492 EHSH
-504 SQDAQLSPIEGAQNW
+504 A
-519 PNEPPQSSLNEDHVP
+519 QSSEDP
-534 ASRSH
+534 SLSSKQN
-539 FSATLPKVQN
+539 FSAVLPKVQN
-549 PAHAAIRVILR
+549 PAHAAIRIILR
-560 HPESVAHIDQIPS
+560 HPEVVEHVDEIPS
-573 HLSELKMQDAGV
+573 HLAELKMQDAGV
-585 LIQLLNTVQEMHKAL
+585 LTQLLNTVQTMHKAL

-614 EWDAWPMLRQLAAME
+614 TWDAWPMLRQLAAME
-629 SLLPQGGYPQ
+629 SLLPQGNYPQ
-639 QLEEAINRLLGH
+639 QLDEAISRLLGH
-651 HFEERFNQLIQR
+651 HFDERFNQLIHL
-663 ASEPN
+663 ASQPN
-668 ADASIKKQLK
+668 ADANTKKQLK
-678 ELLKEKEELQ
+678 DLLKEKEELQ
-688 NRLKGTQ
+688 NRLKSRQ

>member
-1 MASRIPQNFID
+1 MASRIPQSFID
-12 DLLDRTDLV
+12 DLLDRTDIV

-49 SFSVAPDKQ
+49 SFSVSPDKQ

-74 LMQLENLNFPEAV
+74 LMQLANLNFPEAV

-121 QTYDLLNRASQYYQS
+121 QAYDILNQASQYYQS
-136 QLRRHADRQKAV
+136 QLRRHPDRQKAV

-169 PAGWQNL
+169 PTGWQNL
-176 MQELAPKAEQEQALI
+176 MQELAPKAEQEQGLI
-191 DSGMLV
+191 DAGMVV

-241 SPETLVFHKQKEL
+241 SPETVVFHKQKEL
-254 YGLYEARQHQRNL
+254 YGLYEARQHERNL
-267 QRIMVVEGYMDVV
+267 KRIMVVEGYMDVV
-280 ALAQHEINYAVATL
+280 ALAQHNINYAVATL

-327 DRAMHTCLPFMEDG
+327 DRAMHTCLPYMQDG

-361 EGRDRLTARITEATP
+361 EGNDKLTARIVDATP

-385 GQELDPHNLEHRAK
+385 GQDLDPHNLEHRAK
-399 LATDASPLIATL
+399 LATDASPLIAII
-411 PKGIMRSMMEAR
+411 PKGIMRSMMHAR

-428 GLDKDTLLELSALKA
+428 GLDKDTLAELSALK
-443 QVPMPNSSPAV
+443 VPTPATHSEPNPTPA
-454 VADARSDTQTLGR
+454 ANTQASTS
-467 ARAQNSQATEPKS
+467 SQATNTGPAGDS
-480 SHQYADFQTADD
+480 DQNSTHDYADYHITEANPDIADNIQHWHD
-492 YVDGYLHGYSFP
+492 EHPHAQP
-504 SQDAQLSPIEGAQNW
+504 SEDPSLLLRQN
-519 PNEPPQSSLNEDHVP
+519 
-534 ASRSH
+534 
-539 FSATLPKVQN
+539 FSAVLPKVQN
-549 PAHAAIRVILR
+549 PAHAAIRIILR
-560 HPESVAHIDQIPS
+560 HPEVVEHVDEIPS
-573 HLSELKMQDAGV
+573 HLAELKMQDAGV
-585 LIQLLNTVQEMHKAL
+585 LTQLLNTVQAMHKAL

-614 EWDAWPMLRQLAAME
+614 TWDAWPMLRQLAAME
-629 SLLPQGGYPQ
+629 SLLPQGNYPQ
-639 QLEEAINRLLGH
+639 QLDEAISRLLGH
-651 HFEERFNQLIQR
+651 HFDERFNQLIHL
-663 ASEPN
+663 ASQPN
-668 ADASIKKQLK
+668 ADANTKKQLK
-678 ELLKEKEELQ
+678 DLLKEKEELQ
-688 NRLKGTQ
+688 NRLKSRQ

>member
-1 MASRIPQNFID
+1 LAARIPQSFID
-12 DLLDRTDLV
+12 DLLDRTDIV
-21 DLVDG
+21 DLVDSR
-26 HVKLKKTGRNYSA
+26 VKLKKTGRNYSA

-74 LMQLENLNFPEAV
+74 LMELENLNFPEAV

-100 DDSVTSKA
+100 DESITSKA
-108 ASAASQAKTQARN
+108 ATEASQAKTKARN
-121 QTYDLLNRASQYYQS
+121 QAYELLNRASQYYQS
-136 QLRRHADRQKAV
+136 QLRRHSERQKAV
-148 TYLKGRGLNGQIAQR
+148 TYLKGRGLSGQIAQR
-163 FGVGYA
+163 FGIGYA

-176 MQELAPKAEQEQALI
+176 MQALAPETHQEQGLI
-191 DSGMLV
+191 DCGMVV

-210 DRIMFPIKDYKGRII
+210 ERIMFPIKDYKGRII

-234 DKPKYLN
+234 EKPKYLN
-241 SPETLVFHKQKEL
+241 SPETEVFHKQREL
-254 YGLYEARQHQRNL
+254 YGLYEARQQERNL
-267 QRIMVVEGYMDVV
+267 KRILVVEGYMDVV
-280 ALAQHEINYAVATL
+280 ALAQHHINYAVATL

-327 DRAMHTCLPFMEDG
+327 DRAMHTCLPLMEDG

-361 EGRDRLTARITEATP
+361 EGKEKLSQRIVEATP

-385 GQELDPHNLEHRAK
+385 GKELDPHNLEHRAK
-399 LATDASPLIATL
+399 LATDADPLINSM
-411 PKGIMRSMMEAR
+411 PKGIMRSMMQAR

-428 GLDKDTLLELSALKA
+428 GLDSDTLADLSALKA
-443 QVPMPNSSPAV
+443 PAASTPNT
-454 VADARSDTQTLGR
+454 DANQDSVTS
-467 ARAQNSQATEPKS
+467 QNSPTAKSGPASQNQRRPQNNNTDDYANYPIAHTEQRS
-480 SHQYADFQTADD
+480 ADD
-492 YVDGYLHGYSFP
+492 APHWH
-504 SQDAQLSPIEGAQNW
+504 QDEYDAAHTAHAGDPRHN
-519 PNEPPQSSLNEDHVP
+519 
-534 ASRSH
+534 

-549 PAHAAIRVILR
+549 PAQAAIRIILR
-560 HPESVAHIDQIPS
+560 HPETVQHSQQIPK
-573 HLSELKMQDAGV
+573 HLVELKMPDAAV
-585 LIQLLNTVQEMHKAL
+585 LTRLLTTVQSMHSAL
-600 KRWPNPAELHIECA
+600 GRWPLASEVHIEC
-614 EWDAWPMLRQLAAME
+614 EPWDAWPMLRQLAAME
-629 SLLPQGGYPQ
+629 SLLPLGTHAH
-639 QLEEAINRLLGH
+639 QLQEAIDRLLDH
-651 HFEERFNQLIQR
+651 HLDERFNQLLQR
-663 ASEPN
+663 AAQ
-668 ADASIKKQLK
+668 ADAAPDTKQQIKN
-678 ELLKEKEELQ
+678 LLKEKEELQ
-688 NRLKGTQ
+688 KRLKSRQ

>member
-1 MASRIPQNFID
+1 MASRIPQAFID
-12 DLLDRTDLV
+12 ELLDRTDIV

-74 LMQLENLNFPEAV
+74 MMQLANMNFPEAV
-87 EELAGKAGLTVPK
+87 QELAGKAGLTVPK
-100 DDSVTSKA
+100 DDSITSKA

-121 QTYDLLNRASQYYQS
+121 QAYALLNSASQYYQS
-136 QLRRHADRQKAV
+136 QLRRHPDRQKAV

-176 MQELAPKAEQEQALI
+176 MQELAPKKEQEQALL
-191 DSGMLV
+191 DAGMAV

-241 SPETLVFHKQKEL
+241 SPETVVFHKQKEL
-254 YGLYEARQHQRNL
+254 YGLYEARQHERNL
-267 QRIMVVEGYMDVV
+267 KRIMVVEGYMDVV
-280 ALAQHEINYAVATL
+280 ALAQHDINYAVATL

-327 DRAMHTCLPFMEDG
+327 DRAMHTCLPFMADG

-361 EGRDRLTARITEATP
+361 EGKDQLTARIVDATP

-385 GQELDPHNLEHRAK
+385 SQDLDPHNLEHRAK
-399 LATDASPLIATL
+399 LATDASPLIATI
-411 PKGIMRSMMEAR
+411 PKGIMHSMMEAR

-428 GLDKDTLLELSALKA
+428 GLDKDTLAELSALKTPIMTEESNIQDSANTQQKNSATALDAPTIRSRNSNANDKGHHKGDSREYPDYPMAGA
-443 QVPMPNSSPAV
+443 Q
-454 VADARSDTQTLGR
+454 SDHL
-467 ARAQNSQATEPKS
+467 
-480 SHQYADFQTADD
+480 
-492 YVDGYLHGYSFP
+492 
-504 SQDAQLSPIEGAQNW
+504 QDAQHWNQEYHEQHQATSTDDPLTALKPY
-519 PNEPPQSSLNEDHVP
+519 
-534 ASRSH
+534 

-549 PAHAAIRVILR
+549 PAHAALRIILR
-560 HPESVAHIDQIPS
+560 HPETAEHVPQIPS
-573 HLSELKMQDAGV
+573 HLSALKMQDAGV
-585 LIQLLNTVQEMHKAL
+585 LIQLLNTVQDMFQTL

-614 EWDAWPMLRQLAAME
+614 TWDAWPMLRQLAAME
-629 SLLPQGGYPQ
+629 SLLPQGNYPQ
-639 QLEEAINRLLGH
+639 QLEEAISRLLGH
-651 HFEERFNQLIQR
+651 HFEERLNQLLHL
-663 ASEPN
+663 ASQPN

-678 ELLKEKEELQ
+678 ELLREKEELQ
-688 NRLKGTQ
+688 KRLKSRQ

>member
-1 MASRIPQNFID
+1 LASRIPQSFID
-12 DLLDRTDLV
+12 DLLDRTDIV

-74 LMQLENLNFPEAV
+74 LMQLANLNFPEAV
-87 EELAGKAGLTVPK
+87 EELAGKAGLAVPK

-121 QTYDLLNRASQYYQS
+121 QAYDILNQASQYYQS
-136 QLRRHADRQKAV
+136 QLRRHPDRQKAV

-169 PAGWQNL
+169 PTGWQNL
-176 MQELAPKAEQEQALI
+176 MQELAPKVEQEQGLI
-191 DSGMLV
+191 DAGMVV

-241 SPETLVFHKQKEL
+241 SPETVVFHKQKEL
-254 YGLYEARQHQRNL
+254 YGLYEARQHERNL
-267 QRIMVVEGYMDVV
+267 KRIMVVEGYMDVV
-280 ALAQHEINYAVATL
+280 ALAQHNINYAVATL

-327 DRAMHTCLPFMEDG
+327 DRAMHTCLPYMQDG

-361 EGRDRLTARITEATP
+361 EGNDKLTARIVDATP

-385 GQELDPHNLEHRAK
+385 GQDLDPHNLEHRAK
-399 LATDASPLIATL
+399 LATDASPLIAII
-411 PKGIMRSMMEAR
+411 PKGIMRSMMHAR

-428 GLDKDTLLELSALKA
+428 GLDKDTLAELSALKVPTPAAHSEPNPTPVTNTQASTSRQALNTGPA
-443 QVPMPNSSPAV
+443 Q
-454 VADARSDTQTLGR
+454 DSD
-467 ARAQNSQATEPKS
+467 QNST
-480 SHQYADFQTADD
+480 HDYADYHMTEANPDIADNIQHWHD
-492 YVDGYLHGYSFP
+492 EHSH
-504 SQDAQLSPIEGAQNW
+504 A
-519 PNEPPQSSLNEDHVP
+519 QSSEDP
-534 ASRSH
+534 SLSSRQN
-539 FSATLPKVQN
+539 FSAVLPKVQN
-549 PAHAAIRVILR
+549 PAHAAIRIILR
-560 HPESVAHIDQIPS
+560 HPEVVEHVDEIPS
-573 HLSELKMQDAGV
+573 HLAELKMQDAGV
-585 LIQLLNTVQEMHKAL
+585 LTQLLNTVQAMHKAL

-614 EWDAWPMLRQLAAME
+614 TWHAWPMLRQLAAME
-629 SLLPQGGYPQ
+629 SLLPQGNYPQ
-639 QLEEAINRLLGH
+639 QLDEAISRLLGH
-651 HFEERFNQLIQR
+651 HFDERFNQLIHL
-663 ASEPN
+663 ASQPN
-668 ADASIKKQLK
+668 ADANTKKQLK
-678 ELLKEKEELQ
+678 DLLKEKEELQ
-688 NRLKGTQ
+688 NRLKSRQ

>member
-1 MASRIPQNFID
+1 MASRIPQSFID
-12 DLLDRTDLV
+12 DLLDRTDIV

-100 DDSVTSKA
+100 DDNVTSKA

-121 QTYDLLNRASQYYQS
+121 QAYDLLNRASQYYQS
-136 QLRRHADRQKAV
+136 QLRRHPDRQKAV

-169 PAGWQNL
+169 PTGWQNL
-176 MQELAPKAEQEQALI
+176 MQELAPKPELEQSLI
-191 DSGMLV
+191 DSGMVV

-234 DKPKYLN
+234 EKPKYLN
-241 SPETLVFHKQKEL
+241 SPETVVFHKQKEL
-254 YGLYEARQHQRNL
+254 YGLYEARQHERNL
-267 QRIMVVEGYMDVV
+267 KRIMVVEGYMDVV
-280 ALAQHEINYAVATL
+280 ALAQHNINYAVATL

-361 EGRDRLTARITEATP
+361 EGNDKLTARITDATP

-385 GQELDPHNLEHRAK
+385 GKDLDPHNLEHRAK
-399 LATDASPLIATL
+399 LATDASPLIAII
-411 PKGIMRSMMEAR
+411 PKGIMRSMMQVR

-428 GLDKDTLLELSALKA
+428 GLDKDTLSELSALKA
-443 QVPMPNSSPAV
+443 PTPLPAAQTLAISQTKTPTSVASETTQATAHNSTHEYANYHM
-454 VADARSDTQTLGR
+454 ADANPDLIEDTHHWHNETHYT
-467 ARAQNSQATEPKS
+467 AS
-480 SHQYADFQTADD
+480 S
-492 YVDGYLHGYSFP
+492 
-504 SQDAQLSPIEGAQNW
+504 
-519 PNEPPQSSLNEDHVP
+519 EDHSIS
-534 ASRSH
+534 AKQH

-549 PAHAAIRVILR
+549 PAHAAIRIILR
-560 HPESVAHIDQIPS
+560 HPETVEHINEIPS
-573 HLSELKMQDAGV
+573 HLAELKMQDAGV
-585 LIQLLNTVQEMHKAL
+585 LTQLLSTVQTMRKAL
-600 KRWPNPAELHIECA
+600 KRWPNPAELHIECST
-614 EWDAWPMLRQLAAME
+614 WDAWPMLRQLAAME
-629 SLLPQGGYPQ
+629 SLLPQGNYPQ
-639 QLEEAINRLLGH
+639 QLEEAISRLLGH
-651 HFEERFNQLIQR
+651 HFEERFNQLMHL
-663 ASEPN
+663 ASQPN
-668 ADASIKKQLK
+668 ADANTKKQLK

-688 NRLKGTQ
+688 NRLKSRQ

>member
-1 MASRIPQNFID
+1 MASRIPQSFID
-12 DLLDRTDLV
+12 DLLDRTDIV

-74 LMQLENLNFPEAV
+74 LMQLANLNFPEAV
-87 EELAGKAGLTVPK
+87 EELAGKAGLAVPK

-121 QTYDLLNRASQYYQS
+121 QAYDILNQASQYYQS
-136 QLRRHADRQKAV
+136 QLRRHPDRQKAV

-169 PAGWQNL
+169 PTGWQNL
-176 MQELAPKAEQEQALI
+176 MQELAPKVEQEQGLI
-191 DSGMLV
+191 DAGMVV

-241 SPETLVFHKQKEL
+241 SPETVVFHKQKEL
-254 YGLYEARQHQRNL
+254 YGLYEARQHERNL
-267 QRIMVVEGYMDVV
+267 KRIMVVEGYMDVV
-280 ALAQHEINYAVATL
+280 ALAQHNINYAVATL

-327 DRAMHTCLPFMEDG
+327 DRAMHTCLPYMQDG

-361 EGRDRLTARITEATP
+361 EGNDKLTARIVDATP

-385 GQELDPHNLEHRAK
+385 GQDLDPHNLEHRAK
-399 LATDASPLIATL
+399 LATDASPLIAII
-411 PKGIMRSMMEAR
+411 PKGIMRSMMHAR

-428 GLDKDTLLELSALKA
+428 GLDKDTLAELSALKVPTPAAHSEPNPTPVTNTQASTSRQALNTGPA
-443 QVPMPNSSPAV
+443 Q
-454 VADARSDTQTLGR
+454 DSD
-467 ARAQNSQATEPKS
+467 QNST
-480 SHQYADFQTADD
+480 HDYADYHMTEANPDIADNIQHWHD
-492 YVDGYLHGYSFP
+492 EHSH
-504 SQDAQLSPIEGAQNW
+504 A
-519 PNEPPQSSLNEDHVP
+519 QSSEDP
-534 ASRSH
+534 SLSSRQN
-539 FSATLPKVQN
+539 FSAVLPKVQN
-549 PAHAAIRVILR
+549 PAHAAIRIILR
-560 HPESVAHIDQIPS
+560 HPEVVEHVDEIPS
-573 HLSELKMQDAGV
+573 HLAELKMQDAGV
-585 LIQLLNTVQEMHKAL
+585 LTQLLNTVQAMHKAL

-614 EWDAWPMLRQLAAME
+614 TWHAWPMLRQLAAME
-629 SLLPQGGYPQ
+629 SLLPQGNYPQ
-639 QLEEAINRLLGH
+639 QLDEAISRLLGH
-651 HFEERFNQLIQR
+651 HFDERFNQLIHL
-663 ASEPN
+663 ASQPN
-668 ADASIKKQLK
+668 ADANTKKQLK
-678 ELLKEKEELQ
+678 DLLKEKEELQ
-688 NRLKGTQ
+688 NRLKSRQ

>member
-1 MASRIPQNFID
+1 MASRIPQSFID
-12 DLLDRTDLV
+12 DLLDRTDIV

-74 LMQLENLNFPEAV
+74 LMQLANLNFPEAV

-121 QTYDLLNRASQYYQS
+121 QAYDILNQASQYYQS
-136 QLRRHADRQKAV
+136 QLRRHPDRQKAV

-169 PAGWQNL
+169 PTGWQNL
-176 MQELAPKAEQEQALI
+176 MQELAPKVEQEQGLI
-191 DSGMLV
+191 DAGMVV

-241 SPETLVFHKQKEL
+241 SPETVVFHKQKEL
-254 YGLYEARQHQRNL
+254 YGLYEARQHERNL
-267 QRIMVVEGYMDVV
+267 KRIMVVEGYMDVV
-280 ALAQHEINYAVATL
+280 ALAQHNINYAVATL

-327 DRAMHTCLPFMEDG
+327 DRAMHTCLPYMQDG

-361 EGRDRLTARITEATP
+361 EGNDKLTARIVDATP

-385 GQELDPHNLEHRAK
+385 GQDLDPHNLEHRAK
-399 LATDASPLIATL
+399 LATDASPLIAII
-411 PKGIMRSMMEAR
+411 PKGIMRSMMHAR

-428 GLDKDTLLELSALKA
+428 GLDKDTLAELSALKMPTPA
-443 QVPMPNSSPAV
+443 AHSEPNPMPVANTQASNSRQALNTGPAQ
-454 VADARSDTQTLGR
+454 DSD
-467 ARAQNSQATEPKS
+467 QNST
-480 SHQYADFQTADD
+480 HDYADYHITEANPDIADNIQHWHD
-492 YVDGYLHGYSFP
+492 EHSH
-504 SQDAQLSPIEGAQNW
+504 A
-519 PNEPPQSSLNEDHVP
+519 QSSEDP
-534 ASRSH
+534 SLSSRQN
-539 FSATLPKVQN
+539 FSAVLPKVQN
-549 PAHAAIRVILR
+549 PAHAAIRIILR
-560 HPESVAHIDQIPS
+560 HPEVVEHVDEIPS
-573 HLSELKMQDAGV
+573 HLAELKMQDAGV
-585 LIQLLNTVQEMHKAL
+585 LTQLLNTVQTMHKAL

-614 EWDAWPMLRQLAAME
+614 TWHAWPMLRQLAAME
-629 SLLPQGGYPQ
+629 SLLPQGNYPQ
-639 QLEEAINRLLGH
+639 QLDEAISRLLGH
-651 HFEERFNQLIQR
+651 HFDERFNQLIHL
-663 ASEPN
+663 ASQPN
-668 ADASIKKQLK
+668 ADANTKKQLK
-678 ELLKEKEELQ
+678 DLLKEKEELQ
-688 NRLKGTQ
+688 NRLKSRQ

>member
-1 MASRIPQNFID
+1 LASRIPQSFID
-12 DLLDRTDLV
+12 DLLDRTDIV

-100 DDSVTSKA
+100 DDNVTSKA

-121 QTYDLLNRASQYYQS
+121 QAYDLLNRASQYYQS
-136 QLRRHADRQKAV
+136 QLRRHPDRQKAV

-169 PAGWQNL
+169 PTGWQNL
-176 MQELAPKAEQEQALI
+176 MQELAPKPELEQPLI
-191 DSGMLV
+191 DSGMVV

-234 DKPKYLN
+234 EKPKYLN
-241 SPETLVFHKQKEL
+241 SPETVVFHKQKEL
-254 YGLYEARQHQRNL
+254 YGLYEARQHERSL
-267 QRIMVVEGYMDVV
+267 KRIMVVEGYMDVV
-280 ALAQHEINYAVATL
+280 ALAQHNINYAVATL

-361 EGRDRLTARITEATP
+361 EGNDKLTARITDATP

-385 GQELDPHNLEHRAK
+385 GKDLDPHNLEHRAK
-399 LATDASPLIATL
+399 LATDASPLIAII
-411 PKGIMRSMMEAR
+411 PKGIMRSMMQAR

-428 GLDKDTLLELSALKA
+428 GLDKDTLAELSALKA
-443 QVPMPNSSPAV
+443 PTPLPAAQTLAISHTKTPTSVASETTQATAHNSTHEYADYHM
-454 VADARSDTQTLGR
+454 ADANPELIEDTHHRHNETHYT
-467 ARAQNSQATEPKS
+467 AS
-480 SHQYADFQTADD
+480 S
-492 YVDGYLHGYSFP
+492 
-504 SQDAQLSPIEGAQNW
+504 
-519 PNEPPQSSLNEDHVP
+519 EDHSLS
-534 ASRSH
+534 AKQH

-549 PAHAAIRVILR
+549 PAHAAIRIILR
-560 HPESVAHIDQIPS
+560 HPETVEHINEIPS
-573 HLSELKMQDAGV
+573 HLAELKMQDAGV
-585 LIQLLNTVQEMHKAL
+585 LTQLLSTVQTMRKAL
-600 KRWPNPAELHIECA
+600 KRWPNPAELHIECST
-614 EWDAWPMLRQLAAME
+614 WDAWPMLRQLAAME
-629 SLLPQGGYPQ
+629 SLLPQGNYPQ
-639 QLEEAINRLLGH
+639 QLEEAISRLLGH
-651 HFEERFNQLIQR
+651 HFEERFNQLMHL
-663 ASEPN
+663 ASQPN
-668 ADASIKKQLK
+668 ADANTKKQLK

-688 NRLKGTQ
+688 NRLKSRQ

>member
-1 MASRIPQNFID
+1 MASRIPQSFID
-12 DLLDRTDLV
+12 DLLDRTDIV

-74 LMQLENLNFPEAV
+74 LMQLANLNFPEAV

-121 QTYDLLNRASQYYQS
+121 QAYDILNQASQYYQS
-136 QLRRHADRQKAV
+136 QLRRHPDRQKAV

-169 PAGWQNL
+169 PTGWQNL
-176 MQELAPKAEQEQALI
+176 MQELAPKVEQEQGLI
-191 DSGMLV
+191 DAGMVV

-241 SPETLVFHKQKEL
+241 SPETVVFHKQKEL
-254 YGLYEARQHQRNL
+254 YGLYEARQHERNL
-267 QRIMVVEGYMDVV
+267 KRIMVVEGYMDVV
-280 ALAQHEINYAVATL
+280 ALAQHNINYAVATL

-327 DRAMHTCLPFMEDG
+327 DRAMHTCLPYMQDG

-361 EGRDRLTARITEATP
+361 EGNDKLTARIVDATP

-385 GQELDPHNLEHRAK
+385 GQDLDPHNLEHRAK
-399 LATDASPLIATL
+399 LATDASPLIAL
-411 PKGIMRSMMEAR
+411 IPKGIMRSMMHAR

-428 GLDKDTLLELSALKA
+428 GLDKDTLAELSALKVPTPAAHSELNPTPVANTQARTSRQALNTGPA
-443 QVPMPNSSPAV
+443 Q
-454 VADARSDTQTLGR
+454 DSD
-467 ARAQNSQATEPKS
+467 QNST
-480 SHQYADFQTADD
+480 HDYADYHMTEANPDIADNIQHWHD
-492 YVDGYLHGYSFP
+492 VHSH
-504 SQDAQLSPIEGAQNW
+504 A
-519 PNEPPQSSLNEDHVP
+519 QSSEDP
-534 ASRSH
+534 SLSSKQN
-539 FSATLPKVQN
+539 FSAVLPKVQN
-549 PAHAAIRVILR
+549 PAHAAIRIILR
-560 HPESVAHIDQIPS
+560 HPEVVEHVDEIPS
-573 HLSELKMQDAGV
+573 HLAELKMQDAGV
-585 LIQLLNTVQEMHKAL
+585 LTQLLNTVQTMHKAL

-614 EWDAWPMLRQLAAME
+614 TWDAWPMLRQLAAME
-629 SLLPQGGYPQ
+629 SLLPQGNYPQ
-639 QLEEAINRLLGH
+639 QLDEAISRLLGH
-651 HFEERFNQLIQR
+651 HFDERFNQLIHL
-663 ASEPN
+663 ASQPN
-668 ADASIKKQLK
+668 ADANTKKQLK
-678 ELLKEKEELQ
+678 DLLKEKEELQ
-688 NRLKGTQ
+688 NRLKSRQ

>member
-1 MASRIPQNFID
+1 MASRIPQSFID
-12 DLLDRTDLV
+12 DLLDRTDIV

-74 LMQLENLNFPEAV
+74 LMQLEHLNFPEAV

-100 DDSVTSKA
+100 DDNVTSKA

-121 QTYDLLNRASQYYQS
+121 QAYDLLNRASQYYQS
-136 QLRRHADRQKAV
+136 QLRRHPDRQKAV

-169 PAGWQNL
+169 PTGWQNL
-176 MQELAPKAEQEQALI
+176 MQELAPKPELEQPLI
-191 DSGMLV
+191 DSGMVV

-234 DKPKYLN
+234 EKPKYLN
-241 SPETLVFHKQKEL
+241 SPETVVFHKQKEL
-254 YGLYEARQHQRNL
+254 YGLYEARQHERSL
-267 QRIMVVEGYMDVV
+267 KRIMVVEGYMDVV
-280 ALAQHEINYAVATL
+280 ALAQHNINYAVATL

-361 EGRDRLTARITEATP
+361 EGNDKLTARITDATP

-385 GQELDPHNLEHRAK
+385 GKDLDPHNLEHRAK
-399 LATDASPLIATL
+399 LATDASPLIAII
-411 PKGIMRSMMEAR
+411 PKGIMRSMMQAR

-428 GLDKDTLLELSALKA
+428 GLDKDTLAELSALKA
-443 QVPMPNSSPAV
+443 PTPLPAAQTLAISHTKTPTSVASETTQATAHNSTHEYADYHM
-454 VADARSDTQTLGR
+454 ADANPELIEDTHHRHNETHYT
-467 ARAQNSQATEPKS
+467 AS
-480 SHQYADFQTADD
+480 S
-492 YVDGYLHGYSFP
+492 
-504 SQDAQLSPIEGAQNW
+504 
-519 PNEPPQSSLNEDHVP
+519 EDHSLS
-534 ASRSH
+534 AKQH

-549 PAHAAIRVILR
+549 PAHAAIRIILR
-560 HPESVAHIDQIPS
+560 HPETVEHINEIPS
-573 HLSELKMQDAGV
+573 HLAELKMQDAGV
-585 LIQLLNTVQEMHKAL
+585 LTQLLSTVQTMRKAL
-600 KRWPNPAELHIECA
+600 KRWPNPAELHIECST
-614 EWDAWPMLRQLAAME
+614 WDAWPMLRQLAAME
-629 SLLPQGGYPQ
+629 SLLPQGNYPQ
-639 QLEEAINRLLGH
+639 QLEEAISRLLGH
-651 HFEERFNQLIQR
+651 HFEERFNQLMHL
-663 ASEPN
+663 ASQPN
-668 ADASIKKQLK
+668 ADANTKKQLK

-688 NRLKGTQ
+688 NRLKSRQ

>member
-1 MASRIPQNFID
+1 MASRIPQSFID
-12 DLLDRTDLV
+12 DLLDRTDIV

-100 DDSVTSKA
+100 DDNVTSKA

-121 QTYDLLNRASQYYQS
+121 QAYDLLNRASQYYQS
-136 QLRRHADRQKAV
+136 QLRRHPDRQKAV

-169 PAGWQNL
+169 PTGWQNL
-176 MQELAPKAEQEQALI
+176 MQELAPKPELEQSLI
-191 DSGMLV
+191 DSGMVV

-234 DKPKYLN
+234 EKPKYLN
-241 SPETLVFHKQKEL
+241 SPETVVFHKQKEL
-254 YGLYEARQHQRNL
+254 YGLYEARQHERNL
-267 QRIMVVEGYMDVV
+267 KRIMVVEGYMDVV
-280 ALAQHEINYAVATL
+280 ALAQHNINYAVATL

-361 EGRDRLTARITEATP
+361 EGNDKLTARITDATP

-385 GQELDPHNLEHRAK
+385 GKDLDPHNLEHRAK
-399 LATDASPLIATL
+399 LATDASPLIAII
-411 PKGIMRSMMEAR
+411 PKGIMRSMMQAR

-428 GLDKDTLLELSALKA
+428 GLDKDTLAELSALKA
-443 QVPMPNSSPAV
+443 PTPLPAAQTLAISQTKTPTSVASETTQATAHNSTHEYADYHM
-454 VADARSDTQTLGR
+454 ADANPDLIEDTHHWHNETHYT
-467 ARAQNSQATEPKS
+467 AS
-480 SHQYADFQTADD
+480 S
-492 YVDGYLHGYSFP
+492 
-504 SQDAQLSPIEGAQNW
+504 
-519 PNEPPQSSLNEDHVP
+519 EDHSIS
-534 ASRSH
+534 AKQH

-549 PAHAAIRVILR
+549 PAHAAIRIILR
-560 HPESVAHIDQIPS
+560 HPETVEHINEIPS
-573 HLSELKMQDAGV
+573 HLAELKMQDAGV
-585 LIQLLNTVQEMHKAL
+585 LTQLLSTVQTMRKAL
-600 KRWPNPAELHIECA
+600 KRWPNPAELHIECST
-614 EWDAWPMLRQLAAME
+614 WDAWPMLRQLAAME
-629 SLLPQGGYPQ
+629 SLLPQGNYPQ
-639 QLEEAINRLLGH
+639 QLEEAISRLLGH
-651 HFEERFNQLIQR
+651 HFEERFNQLMHL
-663 ASEPN
+663 ASQPN
-668 ADASIKKQLK
+668 ADANTKKQLK

-688 NRLKGTQ
+688 NRLKSRQ

>member
-1 MASRIPQNFID
+1 MASRIPQSFID
-12 DLLDRTDLV
+12 DLLDRTDIV

-49 SFSVAPDKQ
+49 SFSVSPDKQ

-74 LMQLENLNFPEAV
+74 LMQLANLNFPEAV

-100 DDSVTSKA
+100 DDSITSKA

-121 QTYDLLNRASQYYQS
+121 QAYDILNQASQYYQS
-136 QLRRHADRQKAV
+136 QLRRHPDRQKAV

-169 PAGWQNL
+169 PTGWQNL
-176 MQELAPKAEQEQALI
+176 MQELAPKAEQEQGLI
-191 DSGMLV
+191 DAGMVV

-241 SPETLVFHKQKEL
+241 SPETAVFHKQKEL
-254 YGLYEARQHQRNL
+254 YGLYEARQHERNL
-267 QRIMVVEGYMDVV
+267 KRIMVVEGYMDVV
-280 ALAQHEINYAVATL
+280 ALAQHNINYAVATL

-327 DRAMHTCLPFMEDG
+327 DRAMHTCLPYMQDG

-361 EGRDRLTARITEATP
+361 EGNDKLTARIVDATP

-385 GQELDPHNLEHRAK
+385 GQDLDPHNLEHRAK
-399 LATDASPLIATL
+399 LATDASPLIAII
-411 PKGIMRSMMEAR
+411 PKGIMRSMMHAR

-428 GLDKDTLLELSALKA
+428 GLDKDTLAELSALK
-443 QVPMPNSSPAV
+443 VPTPATHSEPNPTPAANTQASTSSQAPNTGPAG
-454 VADARSDTQTLGR
+454 DSD
-467 ARAQNSQATEPKS
+467 QNST
-480 SHQYADFQTADD
+480 HDYADYHITEANPDIADNIQHWHD
-492 YVDGYLHGYSFP
+492 EHPHAQP
-504 SQDAQLSPIEGAQNW
+504 SEDPSLLLRQN
-519 PNEPPQSSLNEDHVP
+519 
-534 ASRSH
+534 
-539 FSATLPKVQN
+539 FSAVLPKVQN
-549 PAHAAIRVILR
+549 PAHAAIRIILR
-560 HPESVAHIDQIPS
+560 HPEVVEHVDEIPS
-573 HLSELKMQDAGV
+573 HLAELKMQDAGV
-585 LIQLLNTVQEMHKAL
+585 LTQLLNTVQAMHKAL

-614 EWDAWPMLRQLAAME
+614 TWDAWPMLRQLAAME
-629 SLLPQGGYPQ
+629 SLLPQGNYPQ
-639 QLEEAINRLLGH
+639 QLDEAISRLLGH
-651 HFEERFNQLIQR
+651 HFDERFNQLIHL
-663 ASEPN
+663 ASQPN
-668 ADASIKKQLK
+668 ADANTKKQLK
-678 ELLKEKEELQ
+678 DLLKEKEELQ
-688 NRLKGTQ
+688 NRLKSRQ

>member
-1 MASRIPQNFID
+1 LASRIPQSFID
-12 DLLDRTDLV
+12 DLLDRTDIV

-100 DDSVTSKA
+100 DDNVTSKA

-121 QTYDLLNRASQYYQS
+121 QAYDLLNRASQYYQS
-136 QLRRHADRQKAV
+136 QLRRHPDRQKAV

-169 PAGWQNL
+169 PTGWQNL
-176 MQELAPKAEQEQALI
+176 MQELAPKPELEQPLI
-191 DSGMLV
+191 DSGMVV

-234 DKPKYLN
+234 EKPKYLN
-241 SPETLVFHKQKEL
+241 SPETVVFHKQKEL
-254 YGLYEARQHQRNL
+254 YGLYEARQHERNL
-267 QRIMVVEGYMDVV
+267 KRIMVVEGYMDVV
-280 ALAQHEINYAVATL
+280 ALAQHNINYAVATL

-361 EGRDRLTARITEATP
+361 EGNDKLTARITDATP

-385 GQELDPHNLEHRAK
+385 GKDLDPHNLEHRAK
-399 LATDASPLIATL
+399 LATDASPLIAII
-411 PKGIMRSMMEAR
+411 PKGIMRSMMQAR

-428 GLDKDTLLELSALKA
+428 GLDKDTLAELSALKA
-443 QVPMPNSSPAV
+443 PTPLPAAQTLAISHTKTPTSVASETTQATAHNSTHEYADYHM
-454 VADARSDTQTLGR
+454 ADANPELIEDTHHRHNETHYT
-467 ARAQNSQATEPKS
+467 AS
-480 SHQYADFQTADD
+480 S
-492 YVDGYLHGYSFP
+492 
-504 SQDAQLSPIEGAQNW
+504 
-519 PNEPPQSSLNEDHVP
+519 EDHSLS
-534 ASRSH
+534 AKQH

-549 PAHAAIRVILR
+549 PAHAAIRIILR
-560 HPESVAHIDQIPS
+560 HPETVEHINEIPS
-573 HLSELKMQDAGV
+573 HLAELKMQDAGV
-585 LIQLLNTVQEMHKAL
+585 LTQLLSTVQTMRKAL
-600 KRWPNPAELHIECA
+600 KRWPNPAELHIECST
-614 EWDAWPMLRQLAAME
+614 WDAWPMLRQLAAME
-629 SLLPQGGYPQ
+629 SLLPQGNYPQ
-639 QLEEAINRLLGH
+639 QLEEAISRLLGH
-651 HFEERFNQLIQR
+651 HFEERFNQLMHL
-663 ASEPN
+663 ASQPN
-668 ADASIKKQLK
+668 ADANTKKQLK

-688 NRLKGTQ
+688 NRLKSRQ

>member
-1 MASRIPQNFID
+1 MASRIPQSFID
-12 DLLDRTDLV
+12 DLLDRTDIV

-100 DDSVTSKA
+100 DDSITSKA

-121 QTYDLLNRASQYYQS
+121 QAYDILNQASQYYQS
-136 QLRRHADRQKAV
+136 QLRRHPDRQKAV

-176 MQELAPKAEQEQALI
+176 MQELAPKVEQEQALI
-191 DSGMLV
+191 DAGMAV

-241 SPETLVFHKQKEL
+241 SPETVVFHKQKEL
-254 YGLYEARQHQRNL
+254 YGLYEARQHERNL
-267 QRIMVVEGYMDVV
+267 KRIMVVEGYMDVV
-280 ALAQHEINYAVATL
+280 ALAQHDINYAVATL

-361 EGRDRLTARITEATP
+361 EGNDKLTARIVDATP

-385 GQELDPHNLEHRAK
+385 SQDLDPHNLEHRAK
-399 LATDASPLIATL
+399 LATDASPLIAII
-411 PKGIMRSMMEAR
+411 PKGIMRSMMHAR

-428 GLDKDTLLELSALKA
+428 GLDKDTLAELSALKA
-443 QVPMPNSSPAV
+443 PTLAPIPPQNPLPDTNVQ
-454 VADARSDTQTLGR
+454 ARSGTKAPITIP
-467 ARAQNSQATEPKS
+467 AQVSAQS
-480 SHQYADFQTADD
+480 STHEYADYHMADTNPD
-492 YVDGYLHGYSFP
+492 SGEDTHHWHDEHHHASPPIDPSF
-504 SQDAQLSPIEGAQNW
+504 SSRQN
-519 PNEPPQSSLNEDHVP
+519 
-534 ASRSH
+534 
-539 FSATLPKVQN
+539 FSAMLPKVQN
-549 PAHAAIRVILR
+549 PAHAAIRLILR
-560 HPESVAHIDQIPS
+560 HPEVVEHVVEIPS
-573 HLSELKMQDAGV
+573 HLAELKMQDAGV
-585 LIQLLNTVQEMHKAL
+585 LTQLLSTVQDMQKAL

-614 EWDAWPMLRQLAAME
+614 TWDAWPMLRQLAAME
-629 SLLPQGGYPQ
+629 SLLPQGNYPQ
-639 QLEEAINRLLGH
+639 QLEEAISRLLGH
-651 HFEERFNQLIQR
+651 HFEERFNQLIHL
-663 ASEPN
+663 ASQPN
-668 ADASIKKQLK
+668 ADADTKKQLK
-678 ELLKEKEELQ
+678 DLLKEKEELQ
-688 NRLKGTQ
+688 NRLKSRQ

>member
-1 MASRIPQNFID
+1 MASRIPQSFID
-12 DLLDRTDLV
+12 DLLDRTDIV

-74 LMQLENLNFPEAV
+74 LMQLANLNFPEAV
-87 EELAGKAGLTVPK
+87 EELAGKAGLAVPK

-121 QTYDLLNRASQYYQS
+121 QAYDILNQASQYYQS
-136 QLRRHADRQKAV
+136 QLRRHPDRQKAV

-169 PAGWQNL
+169 PTGWQNL
-176 MQELAPKAEQEQALI
+176 MQELAPKVEQEQGLI
-191 DSGMLV
+191 DAGMVV

-241 SPETLVFHKQKEL
+241 SPETVVFHKQKEL
-254 YGLYEARQHQRNL
+254 YGLYEARQHERNL
-267 QRIMVVEGYMDVV
+267 KRIMVVEGYMDVV
-280 ALAQHEINYAVATL
+280 ALAQHNINYAVATL

-327 DRAMHTCLPFMEDG
+327 DRAMHTCLPYMQDG

-361 EGRDRLTARITEATP
+361 EGNDKLTARIVDATP

-385 GQELDPHNLEHRAK
+385 GQDLDPHNLEHRAK
-399 LATDASPLIATL
+399 LATDASPLIAII
-411 PKGIMRSMMEAR
+411 PKGIMRSMMHAR

-428 GLDKDTLLELSALKA
+428 GLDKDTLAELSALKVPTPAAHSELNPTPVANTQASTSRQALNTGPA
-443 QVPMPNSSPAV
+443 Q
-454 VADARSDTQTLGR
+454 DSD
-467 ARAQNSQATEPKS
+467 QNST
-480 SHQYADFQTADD
+480 HDYADYHMTEANPDIADNIQHWHD
-492 YVDGYLHGYSFP
+492 EHSH
-504 SQDAQLSPIEGAQNW
+504 A
-519 PNEPPQSSLNEDHVP
+519 QSSEDP
-534 ASRSH
+534 SLSSRQN
-539 FSATLPKVQN
+539 FSAVLPKVQN
-549 PAHAAIRVILR
+549 PAHAAIRIILR
-560 HPESVAHIDQIPS
+560 HPEVVEHVDEIPS
-573 HLSELKMQDAGV
+573 HLAELKMQDAGV
-585 LIQLLNTVQEMHKAL
+585 LTQLLNTVQAMHKAL

-614 EWDAWPMLRQLAAME
+614 TWHAWPMLRQLAAME
-629 SLLPQGGYPQ
+629 SLLPQGNYPQ
-639 QLEEAINRLLGH
+639 QLDEAISRLLGH
-651 HFEERFNQLIQR
+651 HFDERFNQLIHL
-663 ASEPN
+663 ASQPN
-668 ADASIKKQLK
+668 ADANTKKQLK
-678 ELLKEKEELQ
+678 DLLKEKEELQ
-688 NRLKGTQ
+688 NRLKSRQ

>member
-1 MASRIPQNFID
+1 VASRIPQSFID
-12 DLLDRTDLV
+12 DLLDRTDIV

-100 DDSVTSKA
+100 DDSITSKA

-121 QTYDLLNRASQYYQS
+121 QAYDLLNRASQYYQS
-136 QLRRHADRQKAV
+136 QLRRHPDRQKAV
-148 TYLKGRGLNGQIAQR
+148 TYLKGRGLSGQIAQR

-176 MQELAPKAEQEQALI
+176 MQELAPEKEQEQALI
-191 DSGMLV
+191 DAGMLV

-234 DKPKYLN
+234 EKPKYLN
-241 SPETLVFHKQKEL
+241 SPETVVFHKQKEL
-254 YGLYEARQHQRNL
+254 YGLYEARQHERNL
-267 QRIMVVEGYMDVV
+267 KRIMVVEGYMDVV
-280 ALAQHEINYAVATL
+280 ALAQHNINYAVATL

-327 DRAMHTCLPFMEDG
+327 DRAMHTCLSFMEDG

-361 EGRDRLTARITEATP
+361 EGNEKLTARIIEATP

-385 GQELDPHNLEHRAK
+385 GQDLDPHNLEHRAK
-399 LATDASPLIATL
+399 LATDASPLIETI
-411 PKGIMRSMMEAR
+411 PKGIMHSMMQAR

-428 GLDKDTLLELSALKA
+428 GLDKDTLAELSALKA
-443 QVPMPNSSPAV
+443 PAPAPTSELTTATKASAHNNTAPAVLASSTQVATHNSTHDYADYHMADINSDTIEDAHHWHDEHYQSSSPAKH
-454 VADARSDTQTLGR
+454 
-467 ARAQNSQATEPKS
+467 SQ
-480 SHQYADFQTADD
+480 
-492 YVDGYLHGYSFP
+492 P
-504 SQDAQLSPIEGAQNW
+504 SRQ
-519 PNEPPQSSLNEDHVP
+519 
-534 ASRSH
+534 H
-539 FSATLPKVQN
+539 FSTSLPKVQN
-549 PAHAAIRVILR
+549 PAQAAIRIILR
-560 HPESVAHIDQIPS
+560 HPETVEHVHEIPS
-573 HLSELKMQDAGV
+573 HLAELKMQDAGV
-585 LIQLLNTVQEMHKAL
+585 LIQLLGAVQTMRKVL

-614 EWDAWPMLRQLAAME
+614 TWDAWPMLRQLAAME
-629 SLLPQGGYPQ
+629 SLLPQGDYPQ
-639 QLEEAINRLLGH
+639 QLEEAINRLLDH
-651 HFEERFNQLIQR
+651 HFEERFNQLLHLV
-663 ASEPN
+663 SLPN
-668 ADASIKKQLK
+668 ADASTKQQLK
-678 ELLKEKEELQ
+678 ELIKEKEGLQ
-688 NRLKGTQ
+688 KRLKGRQ

>member
-1 MASRIPQNFID
+1 LASRIPQSFID
-12 DLLDRTDLV
+12 DLLDRTDIV

-58 FYYCFGCGAGG
+58 FYYCFACGAGG
-69 NAIGF
+69 NSIGF
-74 LMQLENLNFPEAV
+74 LMQLANLNFPEAV

-121 QTYDLLNRASQYYQS
+121 QAYDILNQASQYYQS
-136 QLRRHADRQKAV
+136 QLRRHPDRQKAV

-169 PAGWQNL
+169 PTGWQNL
-176 MQELAPKAEQEQALI
+176 MQELAPKVEQEQGLI
-191 DSGMLV
+191 DAGMVV

-241 SPETLVFHKQKEL
+241 SPETVVFHKQKEL
-254 YGLYEARQHQRNL
+254 YGLYEARQHERNL
-267 QRIMVVEGYMDVV
+267 KRIMVVEGYMDVV
-280 ALAQHEINYAVATL
+280 ALAQHNINYAVATL

-327 DRAMHTCLPFMEDG
+327 DRAMHTCLPYMQDG

-361 EGRDRLTARITEATP
+361 EGNDKLTARIVDATP

-385 GQELDPHNLEHRAK
+385 GQDLDPHNLEHRAK
-399 LATDASPLIATL
+399 LATDASPLIAII
-411 PKGIMRSMMEAR
+411 PKGIMRSMMHAR

-428 GLDKDTLLELSALKA
+428 GLDKDTLAELSALKVPTPAAHSELNPTPVANTQASTSRQALNTGPA
-443 QVPMPNSSPAV
+443 Q
-454 VADARSDTQTLGR
+454 DSD
-467 ARAQNSQATEPKS
+467 QNST
-480 SHQYADFQTADD
+480 HDYADYHMTEANPDIADNIQHWHD
-492 YVDGYLHGYSFP
+492 VHSH
-504 SQDAQLSPIEGAQNW
+504 A
-519 PNEPPQSSLNEDHVP
+519 QSSEDP
-534 ASRSH
+534 SLSSKQN
-539 FSATLPKVQN
+539 FSAVLPKVQN
-549 PAHAAIRVILR
+549 PAHAAIRIILR
-560 HPESVAHIDQIPS
+560 HPEVVEHVDEIPS
-573 HLSELKMQDAGV
+573 HLAELKMQDAGV
-585 LIQLLNTVQEMHKAL
+585 LTQLLNTVQTMHKAL

-614 EWDAWPMLRQLAAME
+614 TWDAWPMLRQLAAME
-629 SLLPQGGYPQ
+629 SLLPQGNYPQ
-639 QLEEAINRLLGH
+639 QLDEAISRLLGH
-651 HFEERFNQLIQR
+651 HFDERFNQLIHL
-663 ASEPN
+663 ASQPN
-668 ADASIKKQLK
+668 ADANTKKQLK
-678 ELLKEKEELQ
+678 DLLKEKEELQ
-688 NRLKGTQ
+688 NRLKSRQ